1 MGSGIGM
8 QRRCEDDLKWSEV
21 YLFVFARNLESWNA
35 WTVAVS
41 IKVPDDTTLS
51 SHTTPG
57 QNAVL
62 CWHCSCLREL
72 CVQPHSHCMHSR
84 LYRRWLSA
92 CLSKEHDFRCMLSL
106 GHWQFCRNA
115 VFALGLR
122 QLCMKEHEVQEN
134 LSNGVTVLVTKAGID
149 HAMVLLRL
157 PEASKLS
164 DSELRERT

>member
-1 MGSGIGM
+1 
-8 QRRCEDDLKWSEV
+8 
-21 YLFVFARNLESWNA
+21 
-35 WTVAVS
+35 
-41 IKVPDDTTLS
+41 
-51 SHTTPG
+51 
-57 QNAVL
+57 
-62 CWHCSCLREL
+62 
-72 CVQPHSHCMHSR
+72 
-84 LYRRWLSA
+84 
-92 CLSKEHDFRCMLSL
+92 MLSL